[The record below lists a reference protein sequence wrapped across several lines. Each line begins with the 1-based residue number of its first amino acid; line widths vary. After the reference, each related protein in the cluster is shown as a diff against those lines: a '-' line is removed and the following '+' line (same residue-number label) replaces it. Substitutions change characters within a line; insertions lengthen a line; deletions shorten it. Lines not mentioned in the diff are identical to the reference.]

1 MIRIISGTYKG
12 RYLNIPDSKT
22 TRPTTDKVKQAVF
35 SIISNYIKDA
45 TFLDLFAGSGSI
57 GIEAISRGAKKT
69 YLNEKDFK
77 AFKIIVKNIDSL
89 DIDSSSYQLCN
100 KDYRLFL
107 KKYKDVLFDIIYLD
121 PPYRFKVNQDII
133 KYMSDNDLLSSNA
146 IIISEQDNKNAP
158 LDGFIFKEYKYGE
171 KFVGI
176 YSRQELNNLSN
187 KNKISDDSSSV
198 EVKL

>member
-77 AFKIIVKNIDSL
+77 AFKIIIKNIESL
-89 DIDSSSYQLCN
+89 DIDSSSYELCN

-133 KYMSDNDLLSSNA
+133 KYMSDNNLLSSNA
-146 IIISEQDNKNAP
+146 IIISEQDNKNTP
-158 LDGFIFKEYKYGE
+158 LDNFFFKEYKYGE

-187 KNKISDDSSSV
+187 KS
-198 EVKL
+198 